1 MESLLQSARRRD
13 EGEVLPTVFKTLAE
27 RDIHFFRGSVHVIAA
42 APGVGKSILAL
53 HLAIQMGLPTL
64 YICADTPRHIT
75 AVRAGQMLTENFK
88 AVVEAQLEEDDSSI
102 WDAYKAADH
111 IGAFYRSGIAPH
123 EIAEMIGAFAEIRG
137 EFPHMVILD
146 NLTNVSYEGDSES
159 SAQKRIM
166 ADLDT
171 VAKEANICMVI
182 LVHVSGTYKN
192 GTTPIPQDGV
202 MNKLSEYQHTTLTL
216 TRSMDEGELLLACVK
231 NRTGP
236 SDPSGNTRF
245 GLKAN
250 FDVMKL
256 ADRPRQSVA
265 TSESTSSGAAAPAWN
280 GRPSAPFTAK
290 FDGYCEECGADI
302 QAGWDEIV
310 LIDSRAVHEGCA

>member
-1 MESLLQSARRRD
+1 VESLLQSARRRD

-27 RDIHFFRGSVHVIAA
+27 KDIHFFRGSVHVIAA

-53 HLAIQMGLPTL
+53 CLAIQMGLPTL

-75 AVRAGQMLTENFK
+75 AVRAGQMLTHNYK

-102 WDAYKAADH
+102 WEAYKSADH
-111 IGAFYRSGIAPH
+111 IGAFYRSGISPD
-123 EIAEMIGAFAEIRG
+123 EITEMIGAFAEIRG
-137 EFPHMVILD
+137 EFPTLVILD

-159 SAQKRIM
+159 AAQKRIV
-166 ADLDT
+166 AELDT
-171 VAKEANICMVI
+171 VAKDANICMVI
-182 LVHVSGTYKN
+182 LMHVSGTYKN

-216 TRSMDEGELLLACVK
+216 TRSIDERELLVACVK

-245 GLKAN
+245 ALRAD
-250 FDVMKL
+250 FDVMSL
-256 ADRPRQSVA
+256 SDRA
-265 TSESTSSGAAAPAWN
+265 TSHESLSTPSSASDSSSRPALS
-280 GRPSAPFTAK
+280 GVFTAR
-290 FDGYCEECGADI
+290 FDGECDECGGTI
-302 QAGWDEIV
+302 QEGWDEIR
-310 LIDSRAVHEGCA
+310 LKNSRPIHADCV

>member
-13 EGEVLPTVFKTLAE
+13 EGEALPTVFKTLAD

-42 APGVGKSILAL
+42 APGVGKSIFAL
-53 HLAIQMGLPTL
+53 KHAIEAKVPSL

-75 AVRAGQMLTENFK
+75 AVRAGQMLTSSFK

-102 WDAYKAADH
+102 WEAYTSADH
-111 IGAFYRSGIAPH
+111 IGAFYRSGISPD
-123 EIAEMIGAFAEIRG
+123 EITLMIGAFAEIKG
-137 EFPHMVILD
+137 EFPWLVILD

-159 SAQKRIM
+159 AAQKRIM
-166 ADLDT
+166 GELDAI
-171 VAKEANICMVI
+171 AKEANICFVI

-216 TRSMDEGELLLACVK
+216 TRSMDERELLLACVK

-236 SDPSGNTRF
+236 SDPSGVTRF
-245 GLKAN
+245 ALRAD
-250 FDVMKL
+250 FDVMSLKDGTGQATATAAAEGRSPSVSSRAFPARFPGECDECGFDISEGDMIFL
-256 ADRPRQSVA
+256 AD
-265 TSESTSSGAAAPAWN
+265 
-280 GRPSAPFTAK
+280 GRPTHQ
-290 FDGYCEECGADI
+290 DCI
-302 QAGWDEIV
+302 
-310 LIDSRAVHEGCA
+310 